1 MWLVV
6 VADVGTPFALGWYH
20 ATQRAG
26 DYRFGTQN
34 PLWAY
39 AMVGTV
45 MLLCATVLGIPDEPT
60 GWQPAIAASVVA
72 ALIGAG
78 IVATVLVFFPDLLP
92 RFVLVTTP
100 AVVAPINVAATMASI
115 RLRHRRASNDRVFAL
130 LGADEAA
137 FLLHET
143 TQQFPRPE
151 VAFQLA
157 GMQEAGVR
165 GATAANPERA
175 ASDHPGTDHPGT
187 DLPGFDLPGFDL
199 PGFDLPGFDLP
210 GFDLPG
216 FDLPGFDIGRFVAG
230 VQASGATLLVV
241 SDRLRDDEQVI
252 AAAARLHESGV
263 RVRTLE
269 AFSDEWLGKLPV
281 SALSRMAL
289 MTDIGEVHGG
299 PYRQLKRL
307 LDLAAG
313 SVLLLVTA
321 LAVPVVMI
329 GNAVANRG
337 PLLFRQDRVGRNG
350 AVFSILKFR
359 TMTRSA
365 TVDTPWT
372 RPDDPR
378 ITGFGRI
385 LRRSHLDELPQSWNI
400 LRGDLSIVGP
410 RPEQPGYVADL
421 RTKLPFYDMR
431 HVVQPGLTGWAQV
444 KYRYAATEADALEKL
459 QYDLYYLRHQSLSLD
474 VRILSRTARSVIRR
488 RGR

>member
-6 VADVGTPFALGWYH
+6 VADLGTPFALGWYH
-20 ATQRAG
+20 ADRRAG

-39 AMVGTV
+39 AMVGVV
-45 MLLCATVLGIPDEPT
+45 MLLCATVLGIPDEPSD
-60 GWQPAIAASVVA
+60 WQPAIAASVAA

-92 RFVLVTTP
+92 RFVLVATP
-100 AVVAPINVAATMASI
+100 AVVAPLNVGATMASI

-130 LGADEAA
+130 LSADEAA
-137 FLLHET
+137 FLLHEAA
-143 TQQFPRPE
+143 QQFPRPE

-157 GMQEAGVR
+157 GVR
-165 GATAANPERA
+165 QTGAAPGMDANPA
-175 ASDHPGTDHPGT
+175 A
-187 DLPGFDLPGFDL
+187 PGFDIPGFDI
-199 PGFDLPGFDLP
+199 PGFDI
-210 GFDLPG
+210 
-216 FDLPGFDIGRFVAG
+216 PGFDIGRFVAE

-252 AAAARLHESGV
+252 AAAARLHENGV

-269 AFSDEWLGKLPV
+269 AFSDDWLGKLPV

-313 SVLLLVTA
+313 SVLLMVTA
-321 LAVPVVMI
+321 LAVPVVVI

-337 PLLFRQDRVGRNG
+337 PLLFRQDRIGRNG
-350 AVFSILKFR
+350 TVFSILKFR

-385 LRRSHLDELPQSWNI
+385 LRRTHLDELPQFWNI

-474 VRILSRTARSVIRR
+474 LRILSRTVRSVVRR